1 MSVYGA
7 VANGVRVSQGF
18 QAEWFSTALENAN
31 AIPQNPSAADLQKRQ
46 ILIIKANQE
55 LSYANDVL
63 NYILKNI
70 RDLQP

>member
-7 VANGVRVSQGF
+7 VANGVKVG
-18 QAEWFSTALENAN
+18 QAYLGQWNSEVLSNAEAVPN
-31 AIPQNPSAADLQKRQ
+31 NPSAAELQRRQ
-46 ILIIKANQE
+46 LLIIKGNQE
-55 LSYANDVL
+55 LSYANDIL